1 MASARGR
8 GEGPREDRGL
18 DELLLAAA
26 RALRRSWLS
35 GVSDAVGVDLSPH
48 DARALRVV
56 GRHEPVR
63 PGVIADHLRIAARSA
78 TDVID
83 RLEERGLVERAPDP
97 ADRRALTVS
106 LTRTGADVLARVDAG
121 RREAA
126 ADFFGALDP
135 AQRHTLAV
143 LLEKLDRAP
152 DEPTMGR

>member
-1 MASARGR
+1 MASVRGR
-8 GEGPREDRGL
+8 DGNTEDRGL
-18 DELLLAAA
+18 DELLLAVA
-26 RALRRSWLS
+26 RSLRRTWLS
-35 GVSDAVGVDLSPH
+35 DVSDTAGVDLSPH

-83 RLEERGLVERAPDP
+83 RLQERGLVERAPDP

-121 RREAA
+121 RKEAA
-126 ADFFGALDP
+126 ADFFAALEP
-135 AQRHTLAV
+135 AERHTLAV
-143 LLEKLDRAP
+143 LLAKLDRAP
-152 DEPTMGR
+152 GKPTMAP

>member
-8 GEGPREDRGL
+8 DGGPREDRGL

-26 RALRRSWLS
+26 RSLRRSWLS
-35 GVSDAVGVDLSPH
+35 GVSDAAGVDLSPH

>member
-8 GEGPREDRGL
+8 DGNAAADRGL
-18 DELLLAAA
+18 DELLLSVA

-35 GVSDAVGVDLSPH
+35 GVSEAAGVDLSPH

-78 TDVID
+78 TDVLD

-106 LTRTGADVLARVDAG
+106 LTRTGAGVLARVDAE
-121 RREAA
+121 RQEATT
-126 ADFFGALDP
+126 DFFGALDP
-135 AQRHTLAV
+135 AERHTLTV
-143 LLEKLDRAP
+143 LLDKLDRARGK
-152 DEPTMGR
+152 PTMDP

>member
-1 MASARGR
+1 MASVRGR
-8 GEGPREDRGL
+8 DGDAGEDRGL

-35 GVSDAVGVDLSPH
+35 GVSDSAGVDLSPH

-63 PGVIADHLRIAARSA
+63 PGIIADHLRIAARSA

-83 RLEERGLVERAPDP
+83 RLEARGLVERAPDP

-106 LTRTGADVLARVDAG
+106 LTPTGVETLARVDAQ
-121 RREAA
+121 RKVAA

-143 LLEKLDRAP
+143 LLAKLDQAP
-152 DEPTMGR
+152 GEPTMGP